1 MNQQVATATTY
12 NIAEAAF
19 AEGASVGGCEHG
31 VGRRKGTQD
40 LLGRVE
46 HRLGEGEVYPEALFV
61 VGGLNQPGDALYL
74 EHLLRNSGGDVHG
87 VTPSICIYRTVFQHA
102 HAA

>member
-12 NIAEAAF
+12 NIAEAAI
-19 AEGASVGGCEHG
+19 AEGASVGGRQHS

-46 HRLGEGEVYPEALFV
+46 HRLSEGEVHP
-61 VGGLNQPGDALYL
+61 
-74 EHLLRNSGGDVHG
+74 
-87 VTPSICIYRTVFQHA
+87 
-102 HAA
+102 